1 MSTSDILQEIV
12 AAKRVEVASRK
23 AVMPMEHL
31 SNQCAGLKKG
41 RSLKAALEASD
52 TGIIAEFKRKSPSKG
67 YLFEGADVADVA
79 PAYEA
84 AGCSALSVLTDY
96 PYFGGTIRDLK
107 TARSLVDVPILRKDF
122 IIDPYQVYESK
133 MLGADV
139 ILLIAAILTP
149 DEAYDLGEL
158 AHELGMEV
166 LLEVH
171 LEAELEYVSR
181 YTDLLGVNN
190 RQLRTFK
197 TDVQTSFDLASK
209 VPAGVT
215 RVSESGLS
223 EPSTLK
229 SLRKA
234 GFRGF
239 LMGEAFMKTGEP
251 GLALGSLMEVLH
263 Q

>member
-1 MSTSDILQEIV
+1 MNTTDILQEIV

-23 AVMPMEHL
+23 AVMPIDHL
-31 SNQCAGLKKG
+31 ANQCAGLK
-41 RSLKAALEASD
+41 AALDASP

-67 YLFEGADVADVA
+67 YLFEGADVSFVA
-79 PAYEA
+79 SAYEA
-84 AGCSALSVLTDY
+84 AGCTGMSVLTDC

-107 TARSLVDVPILRKDF
+107 TARSLVNVPVLRKDF
-122 IIDPYQVYESK
+122 IIDPYQLYESK

-171 LEAELEYVSR
+171 QMEELEYVSR
-181 YTDLLGVNN
+181 FTDMLGVNN

-197 TDVQTSFDLASK
+197 TDVQTSFELASK
-209 VPAGVT
+209 APAGVT
-215 RVSESGLS
+215 LVSESGLNDAA
-223 EPSTLK
+223 TIQA
-229 SLRKA
+229 LRA
-234 GFRGF
+234 VGFKGF
-239 LMGEAFMKTGEP
+239 LMGEAFMKTSEP
-251 GLALGSLMEVLH
+251 GNALASLINSLNK
-263 Q
+263 

>member
-1 MSTSDILQEIV
+1 MSTNDILAEIV
-12 AAKRVEVASRK
+12 AAKRLEVASRK
-23 AVMPMEHL
+23 AVVPMEHL
-31 SNQCAGLKKG
+31 SSQCAGLKKG
-41 RSLKAALEASD
+41 RSLKAALEASK

-67 YLFEGADVADVA
+67 YLFEGADVASVA

-84 AGCSALSVLTDY
+84 SGCSGMSVLTDY

-107 TARSLVDVPILRKDF
+107 TARSLVNVPILRKDF

-133 MLGADV
+133 ILGADV

-171 LEAELEYVSR
+171 MEEELDYVSR
-181 YTDLLGVNN
+181 FTDMLGVNN

-197 TDVQTSFDLASK
+197 TDVQTSFDLAANA
-209 VPAGVT
+209 PAGVT
-215 RVSESGLS
+215 LVSESGLS
-223 EPSTLK
+223 EASTIK

-234 GFRGF
+234 GFKGF

-251 GLALGSLMEVLH
+251 GTALTTLINTL
-263 Q
+263 

>member
-1 MSTSDILQEIV
+1 MSTNDILQEIV
-12 AAKRVEVASRK
+12 ASKQLEVASRK
-23 AVMPMEHL
+23 AVVPMEHL

-41 RSLKAALEASD
+41 RSLKAALEAST

-67 YLFEGADVADVA
+67 FLFVGADVSTVV

-84 AGCSALSVLTDY
+84 SGCSGLSVLTDY
-96 PYFGGTIRDLK
+96 PYFGGTINDLK

-133 MLGADV
+133 ILGADV

-171 LEAELEYVSR
+171 LEEELDYVSR
-181 YTDLLGVNN
+181 YTDMLGVNN

-197 TDVQTSFDLASK
+197 TDVQTSFNLATK

-215 RVSESGLS
+215 LVSESGLS
-223 EPSTLK
+223 DVSTIIA
-229 SLRKA
+229 LREA
-234 GFRGF
+234 GFKGF

-251 GLALGSLMEVLH
+251 GTALSALITALEE
-263 Q
+263 

>member
-1 MSTSDILQEIV
+1 MWHLWIL
-12 AAKRVEVASRK
+12 
-23 AVMPMEHL
+23 PMRH
-31 SNQCAGLKKG
+31 
-41 RSLKAALEASD
+41 R
-52 TGIIAEFKRKSPSKG
+52 
-67 YLFEGADVADVA
+67 DVPDV
-79 PAYEA
+79 PFDR
-84 AGCSALSVLTDY
+84 L

-107 TARSLVDVPILRKDF
+107 TARSLVNVPILRKDF

-133 MLGADV
+133 ILGADV

-171 LEAELEYVSR
+171 MEEELDYVSR
-181 YTDLLGVNN
+181 FTDMLGVNN

-197 TDVQTSFDLASK
+197 TDVQTSFDLAANA
-209 VPAGVT
+209 PAGVT
-215 RVSESGLS
+215 LVSESGLS
-223 EPSTLK
+223 EASTIK

-234 GFRGF
+234 GFKGF

-251 GLALGSLMEVLH
+251 GTALTTLINTL
-263 Q
+263 